1 MGPRLMP
8 TPSARSPT
16 VFPSTML
23 TPPAT
28 PTTLESSPA
37 LTTDMDVCL
46 ATAPSATVDTTVV
59 MDMSDM
65 LAMPATTTASVM
77 PTLMPMP
84 TLLVRSLTAFPSTTR
99 TPPATLTTL
108 ESSLVWTTATDVS
121 LATEPSETV
130 ASTVDSTMEP
140 TLDTPVPTMVKFTLS
155 NSSHHY
161 LLKKLQLLRF

>member
-1 MGPRLMP
+1 MP
-8 TPSARSPT
+8 
-16 VFPSTML
+16 L
-23 TPPAT
+23 AT
-28 PTTLESSPA
+28 PTTLGSSLA
-37 LTTDMDVCL
+37 LTTDMVTCL
-46 ATAPSATVDTTVV
+46 DTEPSATVDTTVV

-108 ESSLVWTTATDVS
+108 ASSLVWTTATDVS

-130 ASTVDSTMEP
+130 ASMVDSTMEP